1 MIAQVSPAQFSAWL
15 KSLPAAAP
23 TPVVIDV
30 REPWEV
36 QIASVAADGFG
47 LLHIP
52 MRDIPAR
59 LAQLQQE
66 LPPDQPVACLCHH
79 GMRSQQVAAYLAQNG
94 FTQVVNLQGG
104 IQAWAE
110 QRDASV
116 PQY

>member
-1 MIAQVSPAQFSAWL
+1 MIAQVSPAHFSAWL
-15 KSLPAAAP
+15 ESLSAAAP
-23 TPVVIDV
+23 PPVVIDV
-30 REPWEV
+30 RELWEV
-36 QIASVAADGFG
+36 QTASVSADGFS

-66 LPPDQPVACLCHH
+66 LPADQPLACLCPP
-79 GMRSQQVAAYLAQNG
+79 GMRSLQVAAYLAQNG

-104 IQAWAE
+104 IQAWTE